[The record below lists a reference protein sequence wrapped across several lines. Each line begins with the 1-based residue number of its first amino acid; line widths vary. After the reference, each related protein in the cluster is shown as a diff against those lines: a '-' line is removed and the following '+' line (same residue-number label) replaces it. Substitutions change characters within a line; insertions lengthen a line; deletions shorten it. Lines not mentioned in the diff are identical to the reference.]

1 MILIVNYPTRQMEKE
16 ITRMDTNIIYY
27 KLICIDQ
34 EHAKIAELQINNWQ
48 AKPVDFQSIRQADNQ
63 SGIDNIKSVMLGR
76 ALVVK
81 INTDGLDQKD
91 LSEIN
96 YLLSC
101 VRVNAMAYDDNEG
114 LSQYDRD
121 EVDKI

>member
-1 MILIVNYPTRQMEKE
+1 ML
-16 ITRMDTNIIYY
+16 YY

-34 EHAKIAELQINNWQ
+34 EHAKIAELQIN
-48 AKPVDFQSIRQADNQ
+48 Q
-63 SGIDNIKSVMLGR
+63 SGIDNIKAVMLGR

-81 INTDGLDQKD
+81 IDTTGLEQKKIAD
-91 LSEIN
+91 IN

-114 LSQYDRD
+114 LTEYDKE
-121 EVDKI
+121 EVNKVNTHEINV

>member
-1 MILIVNYPTRQMEKE
+1 
-16 ITRMDTNIIYY
+16 MDTNSVYSMVPTTPSSSSSIYY

-34 EHAKIAELQINNWQ
+34 EHAKIAELQIN
-48 AKPVDFQSIRQADNQ
+48 K
-63 SGIDNIKSVMLGR
+63 SGIDNIKAVMLGR

-81 INTDGLDQKD
+81 IDTTGLEQKA
-91 LSEIN
+91 LAEIN

-114 LSQYDRD
+114 LTDYDRD
-121 EVDKI
+121 EVNKV

>member
-1 MILIVNYPTRQMEKE
+1 MKGS
-16 ITRMDTNIIYY
+16 IYY

-34 EHAKIAELQINNWQ
+34 EHAKIAELQINSWQ
-48 AKPVDFQSIRQADNQ
+48 AEPVEQSSSRKADKHSQ
-63 SGIDNIKSVMLGR
+63 IDNIKAVMLGR

-81 INTDGLDQKD
+81 IDTEGLEQSQLAD
-91 LSEIN
+91 IN

-114 LSQYDRD
+114 LTEYDKE
-121 EVDKI
+121 EVNK

>member
-1 MILIVNYPTRQMEKE
+1 MNNIL
-16 ITRMDTNIIYY
+16 YY

-34 EHAKIAELQINNWQ
+34 EHAKIAELQINSSQ
-48 AKPVDFQSIRQADNQ
+48 V
-63 SGIDNIKSVMLGR
+63 DNIKAVMLGR

-81 INTDGLDQKD
+81 IDTDGLDQKE

-101 VRVNAMAYDDNEG
+101 VRVNAMVYDDNDG
-114 LSQYDRD
+114 LTDYDRD
-121 EVDKI
+121 EVNKI

>member
-1 MILIVNYPTRQMEKE
+1 MEN
-16 ITRMDTNIIYY
+16 TAIYY

-34 EHAKIAELQINNWQ
+34 EHAKIAELQI
-48 AKPVDFQSIRQADNQ
+48 KH

-81 INTDGLDQKD
+81 IGTTDLEQKE

-101 VRVNAMAYDDNEG
+101 VRVNAMAYDEE
-114 LSQYDRD
+114 LSQYDKD
-121 EVDKI
+121 EVNKI

>member
-1 MILIVNYPTRQMEKE
+1 MEN
-16 ITRMDTNIIYY
+16 TAIYY
-27 KLICIDQ
+27 KLTCIDQ
-34 EHAKIAELQINNWQ
+34 EHAKIAELQI
-48 AKPVDFQSIRQADNQ
+48 KH

-81 INTDGLDQKD
+81 IDKEGLEQKE

-114 LSQYDRD
+114 LTDYDRD
-121 EVDKI
+121 EVNKI

>member
-1 MILIVNYPTRQMEKE
+1 ME
-16 ITRMDTNIIYY
+16 NLIYY

-34 EHAKIAELQINNWQ
+34 EHAKIAELQI
-48 AKPVDFQSIRQADNQ
+48 KH
-63 SGIDNIKSVMLGR
+63 SGIDNIKAVMLGR

-81 INTDGLDQKD
+81 IDTYGLEQRALAD
-91 LSEIN
+91 IN

-114 LSQYDRD
+114 LTDYDLD
-121 EVDKI
+121 EANKV